1 MQPSLNS
8 IHFLWTAYIL
18 VVVANVGF
26 ALWLRSL
33 WVKLNARKG

>member
-1 MQPSLNS
+1 MQPTVNS

-18 VVVANVGF
+18 VVVANLGF

-33 WVKLNARKG
+33 WVRLNALKG